1 MQMQGLHA
9 RRAPLR
15 RCMGYGDM
23 RANTNVAMKKR
34 YTATLGGFKGVD
46 LSSSPLHVAP
56 SRATSMRNFIN
67 EGGVSR
73 KRKGWRQI
81 FSCSGRINGI
91 FRIPGEKGVIV
102 HAGTS
107 FRKFIYTDG
116 KWESKTFYGTCET
129 DTRSYAFYNGG
140 NLYIVGCGRI
150 LVLHNGN
157 GMESVWS
164 LATTNP
170 GYNYTPTTTIS
181 IDADGVVDLHRATLE
196 GVNLL
201 SPWRKNTL
209 VGNSSLSST
218 FQLDGEPVIS
228 DHIYG
233 KVYVSGEVLFKHKD
247 GSKTA
252 RWTFSTYIDEYED
265 EDKDYMYTATA
276 TDGTKIDYTW
286 FAGAAFGD
294 IDFHPT
300 VTRDGKIH
308 FKFPTAGVV
317 EGASNITVRFCVN
330 IFEEHS
336 KLAGCTVASAFGAQG
351 ENERLFLGGNPD
363 DPAREYWSEAGDLSY
378 IPDTNSMYVGGNE
391 SSIIGYA
398 KLSDDVQA
406 VFKGS
411 AIGEGKVYYRTG
423 VKTTITDAD
432 GDAVPATY
440 FPVTEGMINEGPIT
454 PHAIANLW
462 GDTVFLSKNGVFG
475 VELSSNVSSGER
487 YARERSRMI
496 YTELQ
501 KKDLSDAAAVVY
513 QGRYYLATGDGT
525 CYVADARHKTAV
537 EGSLDTNYEWWVWD
551 NVPARCFG
559 VLDDMLLFGDDQ
571 GRVCVF
577 DDAYSDRT
585 VTDLEKSEI
594 TLEQGESVL
603 SYKNGLDMKHA
614 QSIKLSTSGEMI
626 CGLLL
631 DKVAVKDGRC
641 LFGEEMLG
649 KIFDGVAVLVD
660 NVGNS
665 GLAVDKT
672 YEITDVDRANLSFL
686 LKDVATGENV
696 FPGCG
701 DFRLCVSLNGK
712 DCKILAVD
720 KEEAEIT
727 LCWPDEKE
735 MTLVLYDGRPSTSA
749 SGKVTHA
756 APVVASWVS
765 PVMDM
770 GTSMAR
776 KTLLAMSVVSEPG
789 VAGVVKCGYETAQL
803 ESCMFASGG
812 QPFSLETLD
821 FANFSFDT
829 GFAQSFTKRLNVR
842 NFNYI
847 VFRIY
852 SDTATDC
859 AVNSIT
865 VEYKIN
871 QTNRGVY

>member
-1 MQMQGLHA
+1 MRMQGPHA
-9 RRAPLR
+9 RRAPLQ
-15 RCMGYGDM
+15 RCMGCGDM

-46 LSSSPLHVAP
+46 LSSSPLNVAP

-91 FRIPGEKGVIV
+91 FRIPGENGVIV

-107 FRKFIYTDG
+107 FYKFIYTDG
-116 KWESKTFYGTCET
+116 KWESKFFYGTCET

-140 NLYIVGCGRI
+140 NLYIVGCGSI
-150 LVLHNGN
+150 LVLSNGN
-157 GMESVWS
+157 HMESVWS
-164 LATTNP
+164 LASTSP

-218 FQLDGEPVIS
+218 FQLDGNPVIS
-228 DHIYG
+228 DHIYRE
-233 KVYVSGEVLFKHKD
+233 VHVSGEVLFKHKD
-247 GSKTA
+247 GNKTA
-252 RWTFSTYIDEYED
+252 RWTFSTYVGAYED
-265 EDKDYMYTATA
+265 EDKDHMYTATA
-276 TDGTKIDYTW
+276 TDGTVIDYTW

-317 EGASNITVRFCVN
+317 EGASNITVGFYVN

-363 DPAREYWSEAGDLSY
+363 DPAREYWSEAGDFSY

-406 VFKGS
+406 VFKGG
-411 AIGEGKVYYRTG
+411 AKREGAVYYRTA

-487 YARERSRMI
+487 YARERSRTI

-501 KKDLSDAAAVVY
+501 KKDLSDAAAIVH
-513 QGRYYLATGDGT
+513 QGRYYIATGDGM

-559 VLDDMLLFGDDQ
+559 VLDNMLLFGDDQ

-577 DDAYSDRT
+577 DDEFSDRST
-585 VTDLEKSEI
+585 ISLSLGEI
-594 TLEQGESVL
+594 GLAQGEDVL
-603 SYKNGLDMKHA
+603 SYGNTLDLKNA
-614 QSIKLSTSGEMI
+614 QSIKISSLTGRV

-631 DKVAVKDGRC
+631 DNVAVRDGRC
-641 LFGEEMLG
+641 LFGKELLER
-649 KIFDGVAVLVD
+649 IFDGIEVLAD

-672 YEITDVDRANLSFL
+672 YEITDMDRADLSFL
-686 LKDVATGENV
+686 LKDPATGETV
-696 FPGCG
+696 LPSCRG
-701 DFRLCVSLNGK
+701 FRLCVPLNGK
-712 DCKILAVD
+712 ECNILSVD
-720 KEEAEIT
+720 EEKHEIT
-727 LCWPDEKE
+727 LRWPNSGKMELFWYNGVSSS
-735 MTLVLYDGRPSTSA
+735 M

-803 ESCMFASGG
+803 ESCLFATGG